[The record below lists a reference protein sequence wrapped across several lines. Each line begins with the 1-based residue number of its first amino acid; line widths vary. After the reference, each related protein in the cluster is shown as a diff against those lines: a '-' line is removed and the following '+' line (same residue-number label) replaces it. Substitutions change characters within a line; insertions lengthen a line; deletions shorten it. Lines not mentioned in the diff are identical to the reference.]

1 MIEVFQTLVLKS
13 VILKMILLPKLKK
26 KYDECNIT
34 LKTIPSDN
42 VNKLI
47 FVHLYINS
55 TRNKSRFLLT
65 QVKDKIDIQMI
76 SETKM
81 DESFPKGH
89 FLMKGFGTT

>member
-1 MIEVFQTLVLKS
+1 MLKS
-13 VILKMILLPKLKK
+13 VILKIILLPKLKK

-34 LKTIPSDN
+34 LKTIPSDD

-81 DESFPKGH
+81 NESFPKGH
-89 FLMKGFGTT
+89 FLMEGFGTN